1 MKYTGAKIILECLN
15 KMGVDCIFGYP
26 GGSILDIYEEIYK
39 KLSEEIPVRLSEVN
53 FSRFELDDI
62 NTMRELYADILEVN
76 ENKAEAFTR
85 ILKNIPPIT
94 TTSKFI

>member
-1 MKYTGAKIILECLN
+1 MIT
-15 KMGVDCIFGYP
+15 V
-26 GGSILDIYEEIYK
+26 SIKKLVSAIKEADVFHLPDMNEGTHYIYEEIYK

>member
-1 MKYTGAKIILECLN
+1 MIT
-15 KMGVDCIFGYP
+15 V
-26 GGSILDIYEEIYK
+26 SIKKLVSAIKEADVFHLPDMNEGTHYIYEEIYK
-39 KLSEEIPVRLSEVN
+39 KFSEEIPVRLSEVN

>member
-1 MKYTGAKIILECLN
+1 MI
-15 KMGVDCIFGYP
+15 MV
-26 GGSILDIYEEIYK
+26 SIKKLVSAIKEADVFHLPDMNEGTHYIYEEIYK